1 MTIAKLVNQLHSFG
15 DGDQRTPVRKK
26 KKSIGQNNGGN
37 DPSTHDESTVTDLSS
52 NDPRTLGEELGYN
65 SDTNGRSNDP
75 RTLGEELG
83 YNSDINGR
91 SQSLSERRASKKTM
105 KDKKNQEKAFKNQ
118 QKFDSS
124 VTQAQIDR
132 VARVIHGARYN
143 VDGKGGHPR
152 TEANNDGDIFNRD
165 DAFNPSIKE
174 HMSWLHRQVKV
185 SRARNGKRGADA
197 LRRQQ
202 DEDAQN
208 GLQVQKQDIEELVSG
223 ILVQLGIHSHKG
235 PHERPTHTDSP
246 APRSKKQNVSVVLQ
260 LRKEIAADIEKSENE
275 GRARQ
280 QRMEGYWRYVNDTVT
295 DRLANNAQSVDRA
308 TGMRLKGDAVC
319 GTSVQRLGKLDHR
332 EGMDGQD
339 ERPEETV

>member
-1 MTIAKLVNQLHSFG
+1 MVNQLHSFG

-208 GLQVQKQDIEELVSG
+208 GLRVQKQDIEELVSG

-235 PHERPTHTDSP
+235 PHARPTHTDSP

-275 GRARQ
+275 ARARQ

-319 GTSVQRLGKLDHR
+319 GTSAQRLGKLDHR
-332 EGMDGQD
+332 EDMDGQD